1 VFDAQRVSE
10 GVSKYGTAE
19 LRLGGAYSIGDVILV
34 GAAEWGQS
42 IHGTLP
48 ASDLFLLGGPRRLS
62 GFAPGQIRG
71 DNYKY
76 VRAEAQYKLTKPIP
90 LLGLSMLAGLQAEAG
105 RMGVS
110 PNEPE
115 LTGWQS
121 SYGVYL
127 AANSVFGPIYLGYAH
142 GRHAKGRF
150 YFFVGT
156 P

>member
-1 VFDAQRVSE
+1 
-10 GVSKYGTAE
+10 
-19 LRLGGAYSIGDVILV
+19 VILV

-48 ASDLFLLGGPRRLS
+48 ASDLFQLGGPRRLAAY
-62 GFAPGQIRG
+62 APGQIRG

-90 LLGLSMLAGLQAEAG
+90 LLGLSMLAGLQIEAG

-127 AANSVFGPIYLGYAH
+127 AANSAFGPIYFGYAH
-142 GRHAKGRF
+142 GKQAKGRF